1 MKQLRTAGL
10 FLLLLSLASFYTNS
24 PAKAIENLPEK
35 APVPKRDLLL
45 NTENKEEVFDI
56 MSIPNYPHYK
66 PEGLAILN
74 STTLAIVND
83 DNFGI
88 VSEKGAVQEKTMP
101 YLGNKQDENI
111 VYFVK
116 LPKSLC

>member
-10 FLLLLSLASFYTNS
+10 FLLLLSLTSFYTNR

-45 NTENKEEVFDI
+45 TTENKEEVFDI

-83 DNFGI
+83 DDFGI
-88 VSEKGAVQEKTMP
+88 VSEKGAV
-101 YLGNKQDENI
+101 
-111 VYFVK
+111 
-116 LPKSLC
+116 